1 MYFRKKF
8 DSRSI
13 KSLLHAFGIKSTYF
27 IKKKNT
33 FENAQNVKL
42 YITEIDRDC
51 ITKIKSAKIVLKYKF
66 PLDILLVQLSLEFME
81 RAGKLFILIIPII
94 K

>member
-27 IKKKNT
+27 IKKKKTLLKTLKMLNYT
-33 FENAQNVKL
+33 L
-42 YITEIDRDC
+42 P
-51 ITKIKSAKIVLKYKF
+51 KSIEIVLQK
-66 PLDILLVQLSLEFME
+66 
-81 RAGKLFILIIPII
+81 
-94 K
+94 